1 MNSEPERIWA
11 EHTRYFQRDDVY
23 IKGGRWNDDEESG
36 LTGYVRADIHDRL
49 CAEWAEASQNNYQ
62 IAKAA
67 VAERDA
73 LAAALTT
80 IGAKIIAAVAAPQG
94 FTEYGNYGENNPPL
108 APMGEDWGSII
119 AAMAKP

>member
-23 IKGGRWNDDEESG
+23 IKCGRWNDDEESG
-36 LTGYVRADIHDRL
+36 LTAYVRADIHDRL

-62 IAKAA
+62 IAKDA

-73 LAAALTT
+73 LLALVTRSANDAASVIAALLRSMKKEGRGTQT
-80 IGAKIIAAVAAPQG
+80 RNEG
-94 FTEYGNYGENNPPL
+94 
-108 APMGEDWGSII
+108 
-119 AAMAKP
+119 

>member
-1 MNSEPERIWA
+1 MTDHDRA
-11 EHTRYFQRDDVY
+11 ALADA
-23 IKGGRWNDDEESG
+23 
-36 LTGYVRADIHDRL
+36 LTAIVKRNALAHDNADIHDRV

-62 IAKAA
+62 IAKGA

-80 IGAKIIAAVAAPQG
+80 
-94 FTEYGNYGENNPPL
+94 
-108 APMGEDWGSII
+108 MGVDPASII

>member
-1 MNSEPERIWA
+1 MIDAPERIWTGGTNNGAVGECWYDATDDSSLLCGA
-11 EHTRYFQRDDVY
+11 E
-23 IKGGRWNDDEESG
+23 
-36 LTGYVRADIHDRL
+36 YVRADIHDRL

-62 IAKAA
+62 IAKGA

-80 IGAKIIAAVAAPQG
+80 
-94 FTEYGNYGENNPPL
+94 
-108 APMGEDWGSII
+108 MGVDPASII